1 MQAPAGIST
10 GTPRS
15 ATRTVIVH
23 RDGSSQPQSS
33 GVVEGPRVTVTGHR
47 TDSFGGFDGL
57 MFQAMFEMPFGSG
70 FRSDENRDH
79 EQPIGPDDPVSPL
92 PANAELVV
100 QTSSFYQSLP
110 AEAQQ
115 ALMSSPTLIN
125 QLATFLLTG
134 GAIRFEDLGSGA
146 AGTFQAAAGDQGA
159 VIRLDDSILASLNG
173 GDSYRLESFLGAVA
187 HELGHAMTSIEGFQL
202 DASNRDAYIESGL
215 MNEAYA
221 VLNAMLVMHEVTVA
235 GNVDVIPMMVFT
247 GGNAGQAY
255 ESLYAQFGLDADLT
269 ALLNGITD
277 HLRELPGNPYGE
289 LYGND
294 WDSRFD

>member
-1 MQAPAGIST
+1 MAQ
-10 GTPRS
+10 
-15 ATRTVIVH
+15 
-23 RDGSSQPQSS
+23 
-33 GVVEGPRVTVTGHR
+33 
-47 TDSFGGFDGL
+47 DSV
-57 MFQAMFEMPFGSG
+57 QT
-70 FRSDENRDH
+70 NRDH

-173 GDSYRLESFLGAVA
+173 VTPIVLKAFSEQSRMSS
-187 HELGHAMTSIEGFQL
+187 AM
-202 DASNRDAYIESGL
+202 
-215 MNEAYA
+215 
-221 VLNAMLVMHEVTVA
+221 
-235 GNVDVIPMMVFT
+235 P
-247 GGNAGQAY
+247 
-255 ESLYAQFGLDADLT
+255 
-269 ALLNGITD
+269 
-277 HLRELPGNPYGE
+277 
-289 LYGND
+289 
-294 WDSRFD
+294 

>member
-1 MQAPAGIST
+1 
-10 GTPRS
+10 
-15 ATRTVIVH
+15 
-23 RDGSSQPQSS
+23 
-33 GVVEGPRVTVTGHR
+33 
-47 TDSFGGFDGL
+47 
-57 MFQAMFEMPFGSG
+57 
-70 FRSDENRDH
+70 
-79 EQPIGPDDPVSPL
+79 
-92 PANAELVV
+92 
-100 QTSSFYQSLP
+100 
-110 AEAQQ
+110 
-115 ALMSSPTLIN
+115 MSSPTLIN